1 MFLDQYIGL
10 SEEATIAYLD
20 DLQLECAVSLEA
32 AYSDLMLE
40 GCQAEFQA
48 ISEGNSLEV
57 INEGLF
63 DVIKKFFKAI
73 WNFLKKVDINYI
85 YSEMRKRGVEP

>member
-20 DLQLECAVSLEA
+20 GLQLECAVSLEA

-48 ISEGNSLEV
+48 ISEGNSLEA

-63 DVIKKFFKAI
+63 DVIKKFF
-73 WNFLKKVDINYI
+73 LTV
-85 YSEMRKRGVEP
+85 